1 MKEHTM
7 DASTGEELLHDG
19 PVRRMIAAANRHDL
33 DAMLAEFSDDYENIT
48 PVHPARSFTG
58 RVQVQRNWENLFAAI
73 PDLRVTVNNS
83 TAASDGSVWMEWSNS
98 GIRRDGVAVEMAGV
112 SIFTV
117 RADRI
122 AGAHFYLEPVDHGPG
137 DINDAIRTATTGPAT
152 SVDSVARPVAA
163 GKK

>member
-1 MKEHTM
+1 
-7 DASTGEELLHDG
+7 
-19 PVRRMIAAANRHDL
+19 
-33 DAMLAEFSDDYENIT
+33 
-48 PVHPARSFTG
+48 
-58 RVQVQRNWENLFAAI
+58 
-73 PDLRVTVNNS
+73 
-83 TAASDGSVWMEWSNS
+83 
-98 GIRRDGVAVEMAGV
+98 V

-163 GKK
+163 GNK